1 MILARTIAEV
11 REYLKPLRCQ
21 GKNIG
26 LVPTMGYF
34 HNGHLTLMRRAHAEN
49 DVTVV
54 SLFVNPT
61 QFGPKE
67 DLQQYPRDLERDAAL
82 AESVGVDVLFVPA
95 PEEMYPREQLAW
107 VQVDDITSRLEGAV
121 RPTHFR
127 GVATV
132 VTKLFHIVQPDR
144 AYFGQKDFQQLQ
156 VVRRMVQDLNFP
168 LTIVPVPTVREE
180 DGVAMSS
187 RNTYLN
193 AEERQAAKVL
203 SRSLQQAREMIA
215 GGERDAARLQSAIQA
230 VIAKEPLARLDY
242 LSIADADTL
251 QERERL
257 DSPTVIS
264 MAVYIGKTRLID
276 NLFLEDPA
284 KVSAEG

>member
-11 REYLKPLRCQ
+11 REYLKPLRYQ
-21 GKNIG
+21 GKSIG

-107 VQVDDITSRLEGAV
+107 VQVEDITSRLEGAV

-193 AEERQAAKVL
+193 AEERQAARVL
-203 SRSLQQAREMIA
+203 SRSLQQARE
-215 GGERDAARLQSAIQA
+215 
-230 VIAKEPLARLDY
+230 
-242 LSIADADTL
+242 
-251 QERERL
+251 
-257 DSPTVIS
+257 
-264 MAVYIGKTRLID
+264 
-276 NLFLEDPA
+276 
-284 KVSAEG
+284 